1 MIESVY
7 ENEDNSKPQQLRAQA
22 YWTILSG
29 GMGHIFGNC
38 PIWHFGSDGGWCGSV
53 NWKGALD
60 SPGSMSMFYMQKLFR
75 SRPWFSADPDIEHVA
90 MIAGY
95 GSWGNTNYVTTAR
108 MGNNSTLI
116 AYLPDST
123 TVTIDMSA
131 ITGVSARSWWY
142 NPANGEAIEIGLS
155 MTTGQLDF
163 TPPSNG
169 DWVLVI
175 DDASLELPA
184 PGSFVYLSI
193 NRTSETEEVVP
204 VIKNHPN
211 PLNNYTRFEYNVSK
225 PSKVTLTIYNLLGQ
239 KVRVLRDG
247 NENTGKKI
255 VDWDGTDNYRHE
267 LSSGT
272 YVYVLEIG
280 KQRFS
285 RKLLILK

>member
-1 MIESVY
+1 
-7 ENEDNSKPQQLRAQA
+7 
-22 YWTILSG
+22 
-29 GMGHIFGNC
+29 
-38 PIWHFGSDGGWCGSV
+38 
-53 NWKGALD
+53 
-60 SPGSMSMFYMQKLFR
+60 
-75 SRPWFSADPDIEHVA
+75 
-90 MIAGY
+90 
-95 GSWGNTNYVTTAR
+95 

-155 MTTGQLDF
+155 MTTGQLNF

-175 DDASLELPA
+175 DDASLELAA

-193 NRTSETEEVVP
+193 YRTSETDEVTP

-211 PLNNYTRFEYNVSK
+211 PLNNYTRFEYTVSK
-225 PSKVTLTIYNLLGQ
+225 PSEVRLTIYNLLGQ
-239 KVRVLRDG
+239 KVSVLRDG
-247 NENTGKKI
+247 NENAGKKI
-255 VDWDGTDNYRHE
+255 VDWDGTDNYGHSI
-267 LSSGT
+267 SSGT

-280 KQRFS
+280 SQRFC